1 MIAALI
7 VCTAL
12 LCGANVALVAVVASL
27 CRSQNALT
35 KVLSDDYR
43 REVEPKGEAR
53 PRVVGMYRN
62 KQEDEA

>member
-1 MIAALI
+1 MTAALI
-7 VCTAL
+7 VAVAL
-12 LCGANVALVAVVASL
+12 LCGANAALVAAVVTL

-35 KVLSDDYR
+35 KVLSDEYR

-62 KQEDEA
+62 KQEDDT

>member
-1 MIAALI
+1 MTAALI
-7 VCTAL
+7 VAVAL
-12 LCGANVALVAVVASL
+12 LSGANAALVAAVVTL

-53 PRVVGMYRN
+53 PRVIGMYRN
-62 KQEDEA
+62 KQEDDA

>member
-1 MIAALI
+1 MTAALI
-7 VCTAL
+7 VAVAL
-12 LCGANVALVAVVASL
+12 LSGADAVLAAVVVTL

-62 KQEDEA
+62 KQEDDA

>member
-1 MIAALI
+1 MTVALI
-7 VCTAL
+7 VAVAL
-12 LCGANVALVAVVASL
+12 LCGANAALVAVVVTL

-62 KQEDEA
+62 KQEDDA

>member
-1 MIAALI
+1 MTAALI
-7 VCTAL
+7 VAMAL
-12 LCGANVALVAVVASL
+12 LCGANAALAAVVVTL

-62 KQEDEA
+62 KQEDDA

>member
-1 MIAALI
+1 MTAALI
-7 VCTAL
+7 VAVAL
-12 LCGANVALVAVVASL
+12 LSGADVVLAAAVVTL

-62 KQEDEA
+62 KQEDDA

>member
-1 MIAALI
+1 MTAALI
-7 VCTAL
+7 VAVAL
-12 LCGANVALVAVVASL
+12 LSGANVALVAVIAAL

-62 KQEDEA
+62 KQEDDA

>member
-1 MIAALI
+1 MTAALI
-7 VCTAL
+7 VAVAL
-12 LCGANVALVAVVASL
+12 LCGANAALAAVVVTL

-62 KQEDEA
+62 KQEDDA

>member
-1 MIAALI
+1 MTAALI
-7 VCTAL
+7 VAVAL
-12 LCGANVALVAVVASL
+12 LSGANAALVAAVVTL

-35 KVLSDDYR
+35 TVLSDDYR

-62 KQEDEA
+62 KQEDDA